1 MSDIDTDIEEEQEE
15 QARPELPVTVQL
27 RTPITDFG
35 KEVTAVTFS
44 REPDGHDAVV
54 IDGLGEKA
62 ATLKLIERMCGLS
75 TKGALALKWHDI
87 AAIERA
93 MGPFV
98 F

>member
-1 MSDIDTDIEEEQEE
+1 MSDIDTDIEEEPEE
-15 QARPELPVTVQL
+15 KRPKLPVTVQL

-35 KEVTAVTFS
+35 KRITAVTFS
-44 REPDGHDAVV
+44 REPDGHDAIA

-62 ATLKLIERMCGLS
+62 ATLKLIERLCGLS
-75 TKGALALKWHDI
+75 LTGALSLKWHDI